1 LEKFKKKFAMLKLK
15 PHLLHIVILFSLSII
30 LSCGGNNGTEEDYSG
45 EFDAAKESLKE
56 NIEGVIVNLP
66 SPAELPYLLQ
76 ATGADFNASLINS
89 KENADKYMSTF
100 DKAALNLGIYAADI
114 GYLSSYE
121 QTQEALDYL
130 QIAKQLADHLGV
142 VDAVDQ
148 VVMERFEQNIDE
160 KDSLYKIINKAIE
173 NVDLYLKTEARNR
186 VAAMVTT
193 GSFIEGLYVSTE
205 LVRTYPKDLLPD
217 DARNLILTPVINIIL
232 KQEASVGELIKLL
245 ESLPADDLINQL
257 LADLKSLREDYAALN
272 MEDQIKNNRADLMLT
287 DKTLV
292 EITATVNKIRTYI
305 IK

>member
-1 LEKFKKKFAMLKLK
+1 MLNLKKS
-15 PHLLHIVILFSLSII
+15 LLQIVMLFSIGI
-30 LSCGGNNGTEEDYSG
+30 FFSCGGDKDAAQDESK

-56 NIEGVIVNLP
+56 NIEGVIVNIP

-89 KENADKYMSTF
+89 KESADKYMSTF
-100 DKAALNLGIYAADI
+100 DKAAMNLGIYAADI

-148 VVMERFEQNIDE
+148 VVMERFEKNIDE
-160 KDSLYKIINKAIE
+160 KDSLYKIINGAIE
-173 NVDLYLKTEARNR
+173 NVDQYLKTEARNR
-186 VAAMVTT
+186 VAALVTT

-217 DARNLILTPVINIIL
+217 DARNLILTPVIQIIL
-232 KQEASVGELIKLL
+232 SQEESVGELIKLI
-245 ESLPADDLINQL
+245 ESLPADDLTNQIKS
-257 LADLKSLREDYAALN
+257 DLKSLQENYVALN

-287 DKTLV
+287 DETLV
-292 EITATVNKIRTYI
+292 DITATVNRMRSDI
-305 IK
+305 IN

>member
-1 LEKFKKKFAMLKLK
+1 MLNLK
-15 PHLLHIVILFSLSII
+15 NSLLQIVMLISIGI
-30 LSCGGNNGTEEDYSG
+30 FFSCGGNNDTSG
-45 EFDAAKESLKE
+45 DESSEFDAAKESLKE
-56 NIEGVIVNLP
+56 NIEGVIVNIP

-89 KENADKYMSTF
+89 RESADKYMSTF
-100 DKAALNLGIYAADI
+100 DKAAMNLGIYAADV

-130 QIAKQLADHLGV
+130 QVAKQLADHLGV

-148 VVMERFEQNIDE
+148 VVMERFEENIDE
-160 KDSLYKIINKAIE
+160 KDSLYKIINGAIN
-173 NVDLYLKTEARNR
+173 NVDQYLKTEARNR
-186 VAAMVTT
+186 VAALVTT

-217 DARNLILTPVINIIL
+217 DARNLILTPVIQIIL
-232 KQEASVGELIKLL
+232 NQETSVGELIKLI
-245 ESLPADDLINQL
+245 ESLPEDELTTNII
-257 LADLKSLREDYAALN
+257 ADLKSLQDNYVALN

-292 EITATVNKIRTYI
+292 DITATVNQMRSDI
-305 IK
+305 IN

>member
-1 LEKFKKKFAMLKLK
+1 MLNLKKS
-15 PHLLHIVILFSLSII
+15 LLQIVMLFSIGI
-30 LSCGGNNGTEEDYSG
+30 FFSCGGNNDAAQDESK

-56 NIEGVIVNLP
+56 NIEGVIVNIP

-89 KENADKYMSTF
+89 KESADKYMSTF
-100 DKAALNLGIYAADI
+100 DKAAMNLGIYAADI

-148 VVMERFEQNIDE
+148 VVMERFEKNIDE
-160 KDSLYKIINKAIE
+160 KDSLYKIINGAIE
-173 NVDLYLKTEARNR
+173 NVDQYLKTEARNR
-186 VAAMVTT
+186 VAALVTS

-217 DARNLILTPVINIIL
+217 DARNLILTPVIQIIL
-232 KQEASVGELIKLL
+232 SQEESVGELIKLI
-245 ESLPADDLINQL
+245 ESLPADDLTNKIK
-257 LADLKSLREDYAALN
+257 ADLKSLQENYVALN

-287 DKTLV
+287 DETLV
-292 EITATVNKIRTYI
+292 DITATVNRMRSDI
-305 IK
+305 IN

>member
-1 LEKFKKKFAMLKLK
+1 MLNLKKSLLQIVML
-15 PHLLHIVILFSLSII
+15 ISIGI
-30 LSCGGNNGTEEDYSG
+30 FFSCGGNNDTSG
-45 EFDAAKESLKE
+45 DESSEFDAAKESLKE
-56 NIEGVIVNLP
+56 NIEGVIVNIP

-89 KENADKYMSTF
+89 RESADKYMSTF
-100 DKAALNLGIYAADI
+100 DKAAMNLGIYAADV

-130 QIAKQLADHLGV
+130 QVAKQLADHLGV

-148 VVMERFEQNIDE
+148 VVMERFEENIDE
-160 KDSLYKIINKAIE
+160 KDSLYKIINGAIN
-173 NVDLYLKTEARNR
+173 NVDQYLKTEARNR
-186 VAAMVTT
+186 VAALVTT

-217 DARNLILTPVINIIL
+217 DARNLILTPVIQIIL
-232 KQEASVGELIKLL
+232 NQEKSVGELIKLI
-245 ESLPADDLINQL
+245 ESLPEDELTTKII
-257 LADLKSLREDYAALN
+257 ADLKSLQDNYVALN

-292 EITATVNKIRTYI
+292 DITATVNQMRSDI
-305 IK
+305 IN

>member
-1 LEKFKKKFAMLKLK
+1 MLKLN

>member
-1 LEKFKKKFAMLKLK
+1 MLDLKKS
-15 PHLLHIVILFSLSII
+15 LLQIVILISIGI
-30 LSCGGNNGTEEDYSG
+30 FFSCGGNKDAAQDESS

-56 NIEGVIVNLP
+56 NIEGVIVNIP
-66 SPAELPYLLQ
+66 SPAEMPYLLQ

-89 KENADKYMSTF
+89 KESADKYMSTF
-100 DKAALNLGIYAADI
+100 DKAAMNLGIYAADI

-148 VVMERFEQNIDE
+148 VVMERFEKNIDE
-160 KDSLYKIINKAIE
+160 KDSLYKIINGAIE
-173 NVDLYLKTEARNR
+173 NVDQYLKTEARNR
-186 VAAMVTT
+186 VAALVTT

-217 DARNLILTPVINIIL
+217 DARNLILTPVIQIIL
-232 KQEASVGELIKLL
+232 SQEESVGELIKLI
-245 ESLPADDLINQL
+245 ESLPADDLTNQIK
-257 LADLKSLREDYAALN
+257 ADLQALQENYVALN

-292 EITATVNKIRTYI
+292 DITTTVNQMRSDI
-305 IK
+305 IN

>member
-1 LEKFKKKFAMLKLK
+1 MLNLKKS
-15 PHLLHIVILFSLSII
+15 LLQIVMLFSIGI
-30 LSCGGNNGTEEDYSG
+30 FLSCGGNEEAAQDESA
-45 EFDAAKESLKE
+45 EFDEAKESLKE
-56 NIEGVIVNLP
+56 NIEGVIVNIP

-76 ATGADFNASLINS
+76 ATGADFNAALINS
-89 KENADKYMSTF
+89 KESADKYMSTF
-100 DKAALNLGIYAADI
+100 DKAAMNLGIYAADI

-148 VVMERFEQNIDE
+148 VVMERFEKNIDE
-160 KDSLYKIINKAIE
+160 KDSLYKIINGAIE
-173 NVDLYLKTEARNR
+173 NVDQYLKTEARNR
-186 VAAMVTT
+186 VAALVTT

-217 DARNLILTPVINIIL
+217 DARNLILTPVIQIIL
-232 KQEASVGELIKLL
+232 SQEKSVGELIKLI
-245 ESLPADDLINQL
+245 ESLPADELTNQIK
-257 LADLKSLREDYAALN
+257 ADLKSLQEDYVALN

-292 EITATVNKIRTYI
+292 DITATVNRMRGDI

>member
-1 LEKFKKKFAMLKLK
+1 MLNLKKSLLQIIMLFL
-15 PHLLHIVILFSLSII
+15 IGIF
-30 LSCGGNNGTEEDYSG
+30 LSCGGNKDAAQDDSV

-56 NIEGVIVNLP
+56 NIEAVIVNIP

-76 ATGADFNASLINS
+76 ATGADFNASLINN
-89 KENADKYMSTF
+89 KESADKYMSTF
-100 DKAALNLGIYAADI
+100 DKAAMNLGVYAADI

-130 QIAKQLADHLGV
+130 QLAKQLADHLGV

-148 VVMERFEQNIDE
+148 VVMERFEKNIDE
-160 KDSLYKIINKAIE
+160 KDSLYKIINGAIE
-173 NVDLYLKTEARNR
+173 NVDQYLKTEARNR
-186 VAAMVTT
+186 VAALVTA

-217 DARNLILTPVINIIL
+217 DARNLILTPVIQIIL
-232 KQEASVGELIKLL
+232 SQEKSVGELIKLI
-245 ESLPADDLINQL
+245 ESLPADELTNQIK
-257 LADLKSLREDYAALN
+257 ADLNSLKDDYAALN

-292 EITATVNKIRTYI
+292 DITATVKRMRSDI

>member
-1 LEKFKKKFAMLKLK
+1 MLKLK

>member
-1 LEKFKKKFAMLKLK
+1 MLNLK
-15 PHLLHIVILFSLSII
+15 TSLLQIVILFTVGIFI
-30 LSCGGNNGTEEDYSG
+30 SCGGSTETNQDESV

-56 NIEGVIVNLP
+56 NIEGVIVNIP
-66 SPAELPYLLQ
+66 DPAELPYLLQ
-76 ATGADFNASLINS
+76 ATGADFNNSLINS
-89 KENADKYMSTF
+89 KESADKYMSTF
-100 DKAALNLGIYAADI
+100 DKAALNLGIYSADI

-160 KDSLYKIINKAIE
+160 KDSLYKIINSAIE
-173 NVDLYLKTEARNR
+173 NVDQYLKTEARNR
-186 VAAMVTT
+186 VAALVTT

-217 DARNLILTPVINIIL
+217 DARNLILTPVIQIIL
-232 KQEASVGELIKLL
+232 EQEESVGELVKLI
-245 ESLPADDLINQL
+245 ESLPEDELTRQLMQDLQSL
-257 LADLKSLREDYAALN
+257 LEDYATLN
-272 MEDQIKNNRADLMLT
+272 MEDQIKNQRADLMLT
-287 DKTLV
+287 DETLV
-292 EITATVNKIRTYI
+292 DITATVNKMRSEI